1 MAASLNAIQPFASSL
16 GRVRIHHK
24 PRDMSAERHITRAPA
39 RMMPPSPLQLRHPWR
54 AQTRDY
60 GADRRRLRFV

>member
-24 PRDMSAERHITRAPA
+24 PCDMSAERHITRAPA
-39 RMMPPSPLQLRHPWR
+39 RMMPPTPLQLRHPW
-54 AQTRDY
+54 
-60 GADRRRLRFV
+60 GADPAIMARIDAAFAS